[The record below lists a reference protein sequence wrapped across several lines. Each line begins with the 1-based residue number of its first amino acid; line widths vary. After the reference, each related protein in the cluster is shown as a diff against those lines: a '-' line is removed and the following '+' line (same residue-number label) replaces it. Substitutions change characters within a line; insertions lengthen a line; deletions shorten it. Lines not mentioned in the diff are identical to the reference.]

1 MKIKLNYFV
10 AILMLFA
17 VASSHAQTKIDS
29 LKTLLFQ
36 AKEDTNKVKL
46 LISLSEQYDFY
57 NSPERTNLL
66 IEAFALTQKINSLKY
81 EQRMLLSLSSIF
93 YYRNMFDISM
103 YYTLKYLNLT
113 EQEKDKNIKYL
124 IYINYGNLLEK
135 EGKFQESSKYYHLIK
150 GYYLSIGDS
159 AKYAISLNCLSF
171 LLQTTNHIDSAYIY
185 QIRALEIFKS
195 KKTYGSY
202 ANSVLGMAELHL
214 KKNELALA
222 KSNAFKALNIYT
234 SKTQLK
240 YGIGNCWDDIG
251 SIYNATNQA
260 DSAIISYQIAL
271 KYFNELNF
279 HLQKSLCFKGLAKAY
294 LIKKNYEQAYKYQV
308 LFKDYSDS
316 ASFNKLKVKL
326 LEMEI
331 KHDITKREG
340 ELNTKKIELAA
351 QNKQKNYLLGIVGVV
366 IILLIISYYAYNQKK
381 KDNKF
386 ITEQKKLV
394 DHKQKEILDSIN
406 YAKRIQFTLLANQKL
421 LDICKLARNF
431 F

>member
-159 AKYAISLNCLSF
+159 AKYAISLN
-171 LLQTTNHIDSAYIY
+171 
-185 QIRALEIFKS
+185 
-195 KKTYGSY
+195 
-202 ANSVLGMAELHL
+202 
-214 KKNELALA
+214 
-222 KSNAFKALNIYT
+222 
-234 SKTQLK
+234 
-240 YGIGNCWDDIG
+240 
-251 SIYNATNQA
+251 
-260 DSAIISYQIAL
+260 
-271 KYFNELNF
+271 
-279 HLQKSLCFKGLAKAY
+279 
-294 LIKKNYEQAYKYQV
+294 
-308 LFKDYSDS
+308 
-316 ASFNKLKVKL
+316 
-326 LEMEI
+326 
-331 KHDITKREG
+331 
-340 ELNTKKIELAA
+340 NTK
-351 QNKQKNYLLGIVGVV
+351 
-366 IILLIISYYAYNQKK
+366 
-381 KDNKF
+381 
-386 ITEQKKLV
+386 
-394 DHKQKEILDSIN
+394 
-406 YAKRIQFTLLANQKL
+406 
-421 LDICKLARNF
+421 
-431 F
+431 